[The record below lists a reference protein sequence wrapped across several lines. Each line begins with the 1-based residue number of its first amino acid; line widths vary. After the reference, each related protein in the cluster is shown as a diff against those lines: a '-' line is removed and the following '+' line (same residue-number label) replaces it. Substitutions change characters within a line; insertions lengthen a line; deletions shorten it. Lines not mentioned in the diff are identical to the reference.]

1 MKHPFM
7 IDDSRFTT
15 ENLKGMKALITA
27 PVHEYLIEALK
38 KNGYE
43 ILYHPAVTKDDLG
56 SIISEADGLVVT
68 TRLKI
73 DTAILDKATKLRWIG
88 RLGSGMELID
98 ADYAAQ
104 KGIRLISTPEGNRN
118 AVAEQTLGMLL
129 CLLNNICRSFDEV
142 KEGKWLRNENR
153 AVELRGKTVGII
165 GYGNTGSQFAKL
177 LAPFN
182 VTVLA
187 HDKYKHDYTDGYI
200 KEATLQEV
208 FEKAH
213 VVSMHIPLTEETFHY
228 AGETFFNS
236 FRHQPYFLTTCRGP
250 VTDTDALI
258 KALQE
263 KKLAGAALDVLEN
276 EKLSTYSEKEK
287 EQLRFLTSQPNVIVT
302 PHIAGYS
309 FEAYRRM
316 AEVLIEK
323 LALLAE

>member
-1 MKHPFM
+1 MKV
-7 IDDSRFTT
+7 I
-15 ENLKGMKALITA
+15 ITA
-27 PVHEYLIEALK
+27 PVHEYLIETLK
-38 KNGYE
+38 KNGYQ
-43 ILYHPAVTKDDLG
+43 ILHHPAISYAELG
-56 SIISEADGLVVT
+56 DAIGEADGLVVT

-73 DTAILDKATKLRWIG
+73 DQAILDKATRLKWIG

-98 ADYAAQ
+98 EGYATA

-129 CLLNNICRSFDEV
+129 CLMNNICRSFNEV
-142 KEGKWLRNENR
+142 KEGVWLRAENR

-187 HDKYKHDYTDGYI
+187 HDKYKHDYTDGYV
-200 KEATLQEV
+200 KEATLQEI
-208 FEKAH
+208 FEQAH

-228 AGETFFNS
+228 ANETFFNS
-236 FRHQPYFLTTCRGP
+236 FKHQPFFLTTCRGP
-250 VTDTDALI
+250 VTDTEALI
-258 KALQE
+258 KAIQE

-276 EKLSTYSEKEK
+276 EKLSTYTEKEK

-309 FEAYRRM
+309 FEAYLRM
-316 AEVLIEK
+316 ADVLVEK
-323 LALLAE
+323 LGLQK

>member
-1 MKHPFM
+1 
-7 IDDSRFTT
+7 
-15 ENLKGMKALITA
+15 MKALITA
-27 PVHEYLIEALK
+27 PVHDHLIEALQ

-43 ILYHPAVTKDDLG
+43 ILYRPAITYAELG
-56 SIISEADGLVVT
+56 SLITEADGLVVT

-73 DTAILDKATKLRWIG
+73 DQAILDKATNLKWIG

-129 CLLNNICRSFDEV
+129 CLLNNLCRAFNEV

-208 FEKAH
+208 FEQAQ
-213 VVSMHIPLTEETFHY
+213 VVSMHIPLTEETYHY
-228 AGETFFNS
+228 AGEAFFNS
-236 FRHQPYFLTTCRGP
+236 FKHQPYFITTCRGP
-250 VTDTDALI
+250 VTDTEALI
-258 KALQE
+258 RALQE

-276 EKLSTYSEKEK
+276 EKLATYTEKEN
-287 EQLRFLTSQPNVIVT
+287 EQLRFLTSQPNVMVT

-309 FEAYRRM
+309 FEAFRRM
-316 AEVLIEK
+316 GEVLVEK
-323 LALLAE
+323 LGLQQ